1 MKNVGS
7 KKKLLVK
14 SLCDRSENPADIRTE
29 LNPVKVNQAW
39 LSKRLQR
46 QTHLLCIEFLYTPCN
61 AGQFE
66 SNAAEHFNESD
77 TIRLDW
83 M

>member
-14 SLCDRSENPADIRTE
+14 CLRDRSDNPAGTRTE
-29 LNPVKVNQAW
+29 MNPVKVNQAW
-39 LSKRLQR
+39 ISKRLQR

-66 SNAAEHFNESD
+66 SNAA
-77 TIRLDW
+77 
-83 M
+83 